1 MLTSFYYNK
10 EVEKHSQNLKYAKFS
25 YSSKDKKY
33 FLICEDCFW
42 MASTIQHPSEYPLIS
57 YRKCPIC
64 KNKVDR
70 FQIPNRL

>member
-1 MLTSFYYNK
+1 MLTTFYYNK
-10 EVEKHSQNLKYAKFS
+10 EVEKHSQKFKYAKFS
-25 YSSKDKKY
+25 SSLKDKKY

-42 MASTIQHPSEYPLIS
+42 MASTIPYTSEYPLFS